1 MADAETIKKTV
12 EQAAAATV
20 KTQSEAVQ
28 ATAQRVEAATQTVKA
43 QAEKAQAAGA
53 QALRDGMEKTTA
65 SFAEL
70 NAQGKQNLE
79 ALTAAAT
86 AAQKGAEAL
95 SAQALNYGKTSW
107 ETATAAAQTIAKAR
121 SVQELIELQTTYAK
135 SAMEVYMSEVS
146 RMTETLTASVK
157 DSFQPI
163 NARVTASVEKFQ
175 AAR

>member
-1 MADAETIKKTV
+1 MADSTETVKKTI
-12 EQAAAATV
+12 E
-20 KTQSEAVQ
+20 Q
-28 ATAQRVEAATQTVKA
+28 ATATAKVQGEQFKA
-43 QAEKAQAAGA
+43 QAEQLQAKGT
-53 QALRDGMEKTTA
+53 QALREGVEKTSATM
-65 SFAEL
+65 AEL
-70 NAQGKQNLE
+70 SVQSKQNLE
-79 ALTAAAT
+79 ALTASAT